1 MALDN
6 LFSPVTIN
14 GLELKNRA
22 VMPAM
27 GTGYGAL
34 DGTVTDRL
42 IAYHE
47 RRARGGVGLM
57 ITEVCAV
64 DPRGKGF
71 PTEIGAWTDD
81 QVPGLKRLASAVHG
95 EASKLA
101 LQLHHA
107 GRETFEAFAG
117 ATPEAPS
124 AIPSPTMMQPCEEM
138 SQERIGQVIA
148 SYASAARRARD
159 AGLDAVEITATSSGS
174 SSPLSRTSGRMSTGG
189 RTRTARCSRSRSSRP
204 CAARLGLTFLC

>member
-1 MALDN
+1 MERPMVLDN

-42 IAYHE
+42 TAYLE
-47 RRARGGVGLM
+47 RRARGGVGLI

-71 PTEIGAWTDD
+71 PTEIGAWTDN
-81 QVPGLKRLASAVHG
+81 QIAGLRRLCLLYTS
-95 EASKLA
+95 
-101 LQLHHA
+101 
-107 GRETFEAFAG
+107 
-117 ATPEAPS
+117 
-124 AIPSPTMMQPCEEM
+124 PSPRE
-138 SQERIGQVIA
+138 
-148 SYASAARRARD
+148 
-159 AGLDAVEITATSSGS
+159 
-174 SSPLSRTSGRMSTGG
+174 
-189 RTRTARCSRSRSSRP
+189 
-204 CAARLGLTFLC
+204 

>member
-1 MALDN
+1 MERPMVLDN

-14 GLELKNRA
+14 SLELKNRA

-47 RRARGGVGLM
+47 RRARGGVVLI

-71 PTEIGAWTDD
+71 PTEIGAWNDE
-81 QVPGLKRLASAVHG
+81 QIPGLRRLAGAVHEG
-95 EASKLA
+95 GARLA

-107 GRETFEAFAG
+107 GRETLEAFAG

-124 AIPSPTMMQPCEEM
+124 AIPSPTLMQPCEEM
-138 SQERIGQVIA
+138 SQRRIGEVIA
-148 SYASAARRARD
+148 TYASAARRARE
-159 AGLDAVEITATSSGS
+159 AQ
-174 SSPLSRTSGRMSTGG
+174 
-189 RTRTARCSRSRSSRP
+189 
-204 CAARLGLTFLC
+204 